1 MAEAESGI
9 TFLCGFCEHVIK
21 APAAAEGRAGRCPR
35 CQRVVSVP
43 QLSDAAGAAFKF
55 VDPDFTPPAKLRGLF
70 HGVAVS
76 LALHTVVLSLLGL
89 VLFQS
94 KELGRSILV
103 TLFFDTEG
111 SRFEVDAMPIEMPAP
126 SPAAFEGDAMLA
138 TDLQSLMGSPG
149 DKRIPDP
156 PTTYGNHS
164 NCNQGLPANS
174 GSIDPLARFSP
185 TVVDR
190 LARQPAAERGDYEVA
205 LFWDGPSDLDLHVR
219 YQSNKG
225 NVSRSINYLQK
236 GSPKT
241 GFLDVDQN
249 CQVPYVIDPIEHIR
263 WNTQSPPPGTYTIL
277 VHGYKLRRRDGSP
290 AVPEASADGKK
301 PYSTPPKPEPFT
313 VEVKTPDG
321 VRSISGAAGAGLFI
335 EVLVLQIAGTG
346 SPDPAADPDQ
356 KSAESAVDL
365 QLAAARKKLEQSD
378 KTSQRTGKGLLKG
391 LIRRFPDSS
400 AASDARSLL
409 QQLE

>member
-1 MAEAESGI
+1 MAEADPGI

-43 QLSDAAGAAFKF
+43 LLSDTACAAFQF

-76 LALHTVVLSLLGL
+76 LMLHTIVLSLLGL

-111 SRFEVDAMPIEMPAP
+111 SRFEIDAMPIEMPAP
-126 SPAAFEGDAMLA
+126 RPAAVEGDATL
-138 TDLQSLMGSPG
+138 TGDLQSHIGSPG

-156 PTTYGNHS
+156 PTIVNMITCSLGS
-164 NCNQGLPANS
+164 SANS

-190 LARQPAAERGDYEVA
+190 LARQPAAQRGDYEVA

-219 YQSNKG
+219 YESNKG
-225 NVSRSINYLQK
+225 NVSRDINYLQK
-236 GSPKT
+236 GSPLK

-249 CQVPYVIDPIEHIR
+249 CQVPYVTDPIEHIR
-263 WNTQSPPPGTYTIL
+263 WNTPSPPPGTYTIR
-277 VHGYKLRRRDGSP
+277 VHGYKLRLRDGNP
-290 AVPEASADGKK
+290 AVLAAPTDGKQ
-301 PYSTPPKPEPFT
+301 PYTSPPTPVPFT
-313 VEVKTPDG
+313 VEIKTPEG
-321 VRSISGAAGAGLFI
+321 VRSVTGAVGQGRFT
-335 EVLVLQIAGTG
+335 EVHVLQIEGMG
-346 SPDPAADPDQ
+346 SPDPVEDFSQ
-356 KSAESAVDL
+356 KPAESAADL
-365 QLAAARKKLEQSD
+365 QLAAARKKLEKSD
-378 KTSQRTGKGLLKG
+378 QTSQRTGKGILKS
-391 LIRRFPDSS
+391 LIRKFPNSS
-400 AASDARSLL
+400 AATEARSLL